1 MRLLKLVIIFEI
13 IAGLIFAAAAQD
25 INRSASIDSLKGKV
39 QVKLINEKSWNS
51 AKVGMI
57 LHEGDS
63 IRTSAGSWAF
73 LNLDKGKTATV
84 EVKENTQLLLSEL
97 KKNDSGDVKDTLLD
111 LAIGKILIKVQKLR
125 KESSKFEVK
134 TPTSIVGVR
143 GTVFA
148 VEVENL
154 K

>member
-1 MRLLKLVIIFEI
+1 MRLLKFVIISEI
-13 IAGLIFAAAAQD
+13 ITGLIFAAIAQD
-25 INRSASIDSLKGKV
+25 INRSASIASLKGKA
-39 QVKLINEKSWNS
+39 QVKLINEKRWHS
-51 AKVGMI
+51 AKVGMV

-63 IRTSAGSWAF
+63 IRTSTGSWAL
-73 LNLDKGKTATV
+73 LNLDGGKTATV

-97 KKNDSGDVKDTLLD
+97 KKNDSSDVKDTLLD
-111 LAIGKILIKVQKLR
+111 VAIGKILIKVQKLR

>member
-13 IAGLIFAAAAQD
+13 ITGLILVATAQD
-25 INRSASIDSLKGKV
+25 ISRSASIASLKGKV
-39 QVKLINEKSWNS
+39 QVKLINEKSWNP
-51 AKVGMI
+51 AKAGMV
-57 LHEGDS
+57 LYEGDS
-63 IRTSAGSWAF
+63 VRTSAGSWAL
-73 LNLDKGKTATV
+73 LNLDGGKTATV

-148 VEVENL
+148 VEVESIE
-154 K
+154 

>member
-13 IAGLIFAAAAQD
+13 ITGLILVVTAQD
-25 INRSASIDSLKGKV
+25 INRSASIASLKGKV
-39 QVKLINEKSWNS
+39 QVKLINEKSWNP
-51 AKVGMI
+51 AKVGMV
-57 LHEGDS
+57 LHEGDAV
-63 IRTSAGSWAF
+63 RTSAGSWA
-73 LNLDKGKTATV
+73 LLKLDGGKTGTV

-97 KKNDSGDVKDTLLD
+97 KKNDSGDAKSTLLD

-125 KESSKFEVK
+125 KKNSRFEVK

-148 VEVENL
+148 VEVENM